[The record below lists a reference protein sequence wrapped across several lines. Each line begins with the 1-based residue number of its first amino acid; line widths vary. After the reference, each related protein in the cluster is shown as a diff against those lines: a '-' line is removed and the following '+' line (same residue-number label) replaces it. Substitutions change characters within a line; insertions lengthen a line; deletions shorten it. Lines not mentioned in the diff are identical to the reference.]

1 MDLEKLLGLLSA
13 FNELV
18 TYCCSWGGWCLQ
30 WASGLWGMKSSAV
43 CLISS
48 TVCRLICQEYLW
60 KECIF
65 LNVDPLKQSIACI
78 TCMAQFYHFGLF
90 VCMFVF
96 LVSVS
101 IKKIFIR
108 KEWYFREDWKDGW
121 SHLRCCRMK
130 FWNESCVSWVLEYW
144 IILEHLCLKSFM
156 SV

>member
-30 WASGLWGMKSSAV
+30 WASGPWSMKSSAICLNSCTV
-43 CLISS
+43 CL
-48 TVCRLICQEYLW
+48 LIYQEYLW

-65 LNVDPLKQSIACI
+65 FECRSLKTVSCL
-78 TCMAQFYHFGLF
+78 YHLYGPVFSF
-90 VCMFVF
+90 QPVCLFVF

-101 IKKIFIR
+101 IKYIFIR
-108 KEWYFREDWKDGW
+108 KEWYFLGDWKDGW
-121 SHLRCCRMK
+121 SRLCCCRVR

-144 IILEHLCLKSFM
+144 IIFQHLCLKSFM
-156 SV
+156 LV